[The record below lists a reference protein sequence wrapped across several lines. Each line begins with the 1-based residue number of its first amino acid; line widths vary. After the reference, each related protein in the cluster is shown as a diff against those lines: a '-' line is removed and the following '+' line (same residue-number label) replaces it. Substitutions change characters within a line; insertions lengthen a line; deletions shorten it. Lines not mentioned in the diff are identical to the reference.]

1 MYNKF
6 RFYEQPIFATRPDV
20 CHPDFEVEFTGV
32 VEEDIDGGLSVVE
45 LFINGNDVALY
56 GDKTKTGDYARFRTW
71 LNDRVTRCDLS
82 PEKQAQIEL
91 PAASY
96 YSKYFVEKSG
106 RIASRIEAV
115 RGEVAPGETLEVTA
129 EAVRVSG
136 SQHPSNAREVA
147 FDLTTF
153 NILGV

>member
-32 VEEDIDGGLSVVE
+32 VEEDINGGLSVVE

-56 GDKTKTGDYARFRTW
+56 GDKTNAVDYARFRAW
-71 LNDRVTRCDLS
+71 LTDRLTRCDLS
-82 PEKQAQIEL
+82 PDKQAQIEL
-91 PAASY
+91 PPKSDY
-96 YSKYFVEKSG
+96 LQYFNGKDR

-147 FDLTTF
+147 FDLITF